1 VKKKTLLALL
11 LGVTFVVSVVL
22 VRTALFRSTRA
33 RVEPVRGIAVHE
45 ARVAQHLAEAIR
57 FKTVSNRDA
66 SQVDWDTFTAF
77 RAFLEKTYPRLH
89 ASLER
94 ELVHDHSM
102 LFTWRGRDPTL
113 KPVVLM
119 AHYDVVPAPEST
131 NADWVQPAF
140 EGVIADGYVWG
151 RGALDN
157 KSSLMGIFEAVEA
170 LLADGFRPTRT
181 VYLVSGHDEEIGGWD
196 GAVKIVELLGSR
208 KVEPEFVLDEGGAIV
223 VNAIPGVR
231 VPVAAV
237 GVSEKGYVT
246 LELRVAS
253 EGGHSSTPPHQT
265 AVGVLGKAIAE
276 LEANPFPSD
285 MTYSAQFFEYVG
297 PEMPF
302 AQRMIFANLWLFRPL
317 VERIM
322 RGNPSMDASIRTT
335 TAATM
340 FDSGIKENVLPPRAT
355 AVVNFRIMPG
365 DSVDAVVERV
375 RSVINDG
382 RVEVRIRGKA
392 NEPSPMS
399 SIDTR
404 SYALISKTIRQTAR
418 DENLVVAP
426 YLAMAASDARHFSS
440 ICPNVYRFLPFKVPP
455 EELKGIHGT
464 NERLSTKN
472 FAQMVRFY
480 YQLLRNCEGL

>member
-1 VKKKTLLALL
+1 MKKKTLLALL
-11 LGVTFVVSVVL
+11 LAITFLLSVVL

-33 RVEPVRGIAVHE
+33 RVEPVRRIAVDE
-45 ARVAQHLAEAIR
+45 PRLAQHLAQAIR

-66 SQVDWDTFTAF
+66 SQVDWHTFTAF
-77 RAFLEKTYPRLH
+77 RAFLDETYPRIH

-94 ELVHDHSM
+94 ELVHEHSM
-102 LFTWRGRDPTL
+102 LFTWRGSDPTL

-119 AHYDVVPAPEST
+119 AHYDVVPVTEST
-131 NADWVQPAF
+131 NADWLHPPF

-157 KSSLMGIFEAVEA
+157 KSSLVGIFEAVEG
-170 LLADGFRPTRT
+170 LLADAFRPART

-196 GAVKIVELLGSR
+196 GAVKIVEMLATR
-208 KVEPEFVLDEGGAIV
+208 NVEPEFVLDEGGAIV
-223 VNAIPGVR
+223 VGAIPGVS

-237 GVSEKGYVT
+237 GVSEKGYLT
-246 LELRVAS
+246 LELTVAG
-253 EGGHSSTPPHQT
+253 EGGHSSTPPQQT
-265 AVGVLGKAIAE
+265 AVGILGKAIAQ
-276 LEANPFPSD
+276 LEANPFPSN

-297 PEMPF
+297 PEMPI
-302 AQRMIFANLWLFRPL
+302 AQRIIFANLWLFRPL

-322 RGNPSMDASIRTT
+322 RANPSMDAAIRTT

-365 DSVDAVVERV
+365 DSVHAVVERV
-375 RSVINDG
+375 RSVIDDA
-382 RVEVRIRGKA
+382 RVEVGIRGKP
-392 NEPSPMS
+392 NEPSPIS
-399 SIDTR
+399 SIETR
-404 SYALISKTIRQTAR
+404 AYTQITKTIRQTAR
-418 DENLVVAP
+418 DQDLVVAP
-426 YLAMAASDARHFSS
+426 YLAMAASDARHFAT

-455 EELKGIHGT
+455 DELKGIHGV
-464 NERLSTKN
+464 NERLSTEN

-480 YQLLRNCEGL
+480 CQLLRNCTMH